1 MVGNQSADGDNIDVV
16 HEGRNLHGGPNM
28 TKRPTPL
35 LYIGGIATILACLI
49 ISPLAATETD
59 AYDRATFAGGC
70 FWCMEPPYDELDGV
84 IETVS
89 GFSGGHVSNPSY
101 EQVVRGGTGH
111 LEVVQVTYDPE
122 IVSYEKLLHVFWRNI
137 DPFQADGQFCDRGS
151 LYRSAIFVHDE
162 KQRAKALAS
171 RDGIAALGLEDRPID
186 TRIMDFEAFYP
197 AEEYHQGYYL
207 KNPVRYRY
215 YRWRC
220 GRDAR
225 LEELW
230 SENP

>member
-1 MVGNQSADGDNIDVV
+1 
-16 HEGRNLHGGPNM
+16 M
-28 TKRPTPL
+28 TKKYFPFPFAMATLALLTCLLITPV
-35 LYIGGIATILACLI
+35 
-49 ISPLAATETD
+49 AADQNET
-59 AYDRATFAGGC
+59 YETATFAGGC

-84 IETVS
+84 VETIS

-111 LEVVQVTYDPE
+111 LEVVQVIYDPE
-122 IVSYEKLLHVFWRNI
+122 IVSYEELLHVFWRNI

-151 LYRSAIFVHDE
+151 MYRSAIFVHNE
-162 KQRAKALAS
+162 EQQAKALAS

-186 TRIMDFEAFYP
+186 TRIIEFEAFYP

-230 SENP
+230 GEN